1 MRAKSE
7 RVADTQLVQ
16 YRAGFWTGQGK
27 LAGARPSAPFAHNW
41 LARVPDMAGTA
52 LLAPARCGGRAAQ
65 REGGAPGPA
74 RPHAARKEAA
84 RPVQHASPPRGGR
97 LPSAARER
105 AARPARRG
113 LPVGA
118 RALVS
123 DSAQFF
129 RLCDRFMPREAR
141 NSVNQAEEPHGGHRR
156 SGKTPSSTIRRVA
169 KSKKLC
175 RNGARPPPVSPPS
188 GEQAV
193 GGGLLLQNRGPT
205 PARPPP
211 SGARPLPYS
220 ASPNRPQVNR
230 KSSDLGE
237 PPTCARMSPWARRNT
252 AKADPGSAGASRMA
266 A

>member
-1 MRAKSE
+1 
-7 RVADTQLVQ
+7 
-16 YRAGFWTGQGK
+16 
-27 LAGARPSAPFAHNW
+27 
-41 LARVPDMAGTA
+41 MAGTA

-74 RPHAARKEAA
+74 RPHAARGGGLLAPSNTPPPPGGAIAQRGTGAGRSPGAAGAA
-84 RPVQHASPPRGGR
+84 RWREGGV
-97 LPSAARER
+97 PD
-105 AARPARRG
+105 
-113 LPVGA
+113 GA

-123 DSAQFF
+123 VSAQFF

>member
-7 RVADTQLVQ
+7 RVANTQLVQ

-41 LARVPDMAGTA
+41 LARVPHMAGTA
-52 LLAPARCGGRAAQ
+52 LLAPARCGG
-65 REGGAPGPA
+65 GSPGARGRLRSGVA
-74 RPHAARKEAA
+74 
-84 RPVQHASPPRGGR
+84 PRGSGGGG
-97 LPSAARER
+97 LLAPSNT
-105 AARPARRG
+105 PPGGSLARRG
-113 LPVGA
+113 TGAGRSPGAAGAARRHEGGVPDGA

-141 NSVNQAEEPHGGHRR
+141 NPVNQAEEPHGGHRR

-188 GEQAV
+188 GERAV
-193 GGGLLLQNRGPT
+193 GGGLLLQKRGPT

-211 SGARPLPYS
+211 PAEPGP
-220 ASPNRPQVNR
+220 SPI
-230 KSSDLGE
+230 
-237 PPTCARMSPWARRNT
+237 RRRRT
-252 AKADPGSAGASRMA
+252 GRR
-266 A
+266 